1 MSKLTAQREKLHLT
15 QEELAEKSG
24 ISVRTIQRIESGQEP
39 KGFTRRALAKALEVE
54 ESYFEENKIPETE
67 NQPTQRW
74 NKIINLSALPFIW
87 LPPLNILVP
96 LALFFWKRQINP
108 ITKKLLSIQ
117 IIWTLFGVVLFVIVL
132 ILTDWLG
139 VESNAKKLIPVL
151 WIGLNGFV
159 IIRNALVLGKEAP
172 SRILPNINIL

>member
-1 MSKLTAQREKLHLT
+1 MSKLTVQREKLHLT

-117 IIWTLFGVVLFVIVL
+117 IIWTLVGVVLFVVVL

-159 IIRNALVLGKEAP
+159 IIRNALVLGKEVP